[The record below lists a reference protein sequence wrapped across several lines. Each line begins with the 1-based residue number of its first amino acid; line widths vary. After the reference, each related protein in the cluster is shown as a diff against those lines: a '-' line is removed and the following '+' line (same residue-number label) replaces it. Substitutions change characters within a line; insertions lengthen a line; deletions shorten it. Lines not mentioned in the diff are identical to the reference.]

1 MQRLWIGLLA
11 LMLVTTPT
19 LALELS
25 GTWIDNNGTVYVL
38 RQQGKKVTIQ
48 APQQKII
55 GQLNEDDTFLESNQ
69 ATFQWVDDDT
79 LLLKSGSLGKVTR
92 LRRQ

>member
-1 MQRLWIGLLA
+1 MQRLWIGILSLMLLA
-11 LMLVTTPT
+11 TPA
-19 LALELS
+19 LALELN
-25 GTWIDNNGTVYVL
+25 GTWIDNNGKVYVL

-48 APQQKII
+48 APQQKLIA
-55 GQLNEDDTFLESNQ
+55 QLNEDETLLESNQ

-79 LLLKSGSLGKVTR
+79 LLLKSGSLGQVTR

>member
-1 MQRLWIGLLA
+1 MQRLWIGILSLMLLA
-11 LMLVTTPT
+11 TPA
-19 LALELS
+19 LALELN
-25 GTWIDNNGTVYVL
+25 GTWIDNNGKVYVL

-48 APQQKII
+48 SPQQKLIA
-55 GQLNEDDTFLESNQ
+55 QLNEDETLLESNQ

-79 LLLKSGSLGKVTR
+79 LLLKSGSLGQVTR